1 MNNVHA
7 QVAGDL
13 GFAEQF
19 NAEIMAFRTA
29 LLSSG
34 RIIPRLKIVQGS
46 SNHPNGKPDVRHS
59 IAGN

>member
-13 GFAEQF
+13 GFAERF
-19 NAEIMAFRTA
+19 NAEIRAFRTA

-34 RIIPRLKIVQGS
+34 RIVARLKIVQGS
-46 SNHPNGKPDVRHS
+46 SNHPDEDT
-59 IAGN
+59 